1 MSYMIDDVVYCYVAP
16 GELRIVRCERDP
28 AEDIQVVLS
37 VAGHANEHN
46 TYINAA
52 GDITARQS
60 MLGIGMLLLNVDEV
74 SQR

>member
-1 MSYMIDDVVYCYVAP
+1 MLSMIADVVCCYVAP
-16 GELRIVRCERDP
+16 GQLRIVRCERDP

-37 VAGHANEHN
+37 VAGHASEHN

-52 GDITARQS
+52 GDITVRRDPFGS
-60 MLGIGMLLLNVDEV
+60 GVLLLNVDEV